1 MKLLSQGEY
10 GKNHHIVHTPHSYPA
25 YFESAAA
32 TIEDTA
38 AINTYESFC
47 CMVQIPN
54 GFVHV
59 PNKKPRIAYSVSPLS
74 VIQETCQKNIVVD
87 QCGPVDIPLNLLKVV
102 GSMPYIVSATV
113 QGEYGEKDGETTQAE
128 NRISL
133 SYTGHIPINCV
144 LKLSVE
150 SLPDYHIEE
159 QNVVISSL
167 QVTPVQEQGS
177 TFLRFTGTVSFQNV
191 PQA

>member
-1 MKLLSQGEY
+1 MNQGEY
-10 GKNHHIVHTPHSYPA
+10 GKDHHMIHTPHSYPSHL
-25 YFESAAA
+25 ESVSQSAA
-32 TIEDTA
+32 TLEDTEQL
-38 AINTYESFC
+38 NTHVSFC

-87 QCGPVDIPLNLLKVV
+87 HCGPVDITLNLLKVV
-102 GSMPYIVSATV
+102 GSMPYIVNATV
-113 QGEYGEKDGETTQAE
+113 QGECGQKDGETTQSE
-128 NRISL
+128 SRITL

-159 QNVVISSL
+159 QNVAISSL
-167 QVTPVQEQGS
+167 QVIPVQEQGS
-177 TFLRFTGTVSFQNV
+177 NFLRFTGTVGFQNV
-191 PQA
+191 PHS